1 MSFRSSDQ
9 KSDPFDRARAPAL
22 DSVRVFVLEERGGG
36 GRRRR
41 KGEGGRRP
49 SKKKKKARRGSFRW
63 KQKKGGRKKK
73 KVSLAFLRREI
84 NKKKHIQRVRGTQ
97 ILKDQREGDRRGSAK
112 GGARSSVFFH
122 FFLFSLALRFACACP
137 PFLLFSRF
145 RFLFSHLPFP
155 ALETTCSLY
164 RRLRERC
171 HCPKRGRLGQRE
183 PGFERG
189 EKERK
194 ASEKKTFE
202 RDREKK
208 KTETVNRE
216 RKNSTCFDNKKKHPL
231 SQPQHSLFSL
241 FLFFSATPS
250 PFFPPPRFTSL
261 HLSRLRTTLLTLSLF
276 RSTYV
281 CPQPTNITG
290 APEA

>member
-36 GRRRR
+36 GGRWRR

-122 FFLFSLALRFACACP
+122 FFYFRSRSASPAPARRFFCFRVSVSSSRTCLSP
-137 PFLLFSRF
+137 PSKRPVLSTDGCERDATVRSEVDWGRESRV
-145 RFLFSHLPFP
+145 SK
-155 ALETTCSLY
+155 E
-164 RRLRERC
+164 
-171 HCPKRGRLGQRE
+171 
-183 PGFERG
+183 
-189 EKERK
+189 ERK
-194 ASEKKTFE
+194 
-202 RDREKK
+202 REKRARK
-208 KTETVNRE
+208 KRSRETE
-216 RKNSTCFDNKKKHPL
+216 RKKKQK
-231 SQPQHSLFSL
+231 Q
-241 FLFFSATPS
+241 
-250 PFFPPPRFTSL
+250 
-261 HLSRLRTTLLTLSLF
+261 
-276 RSTYV
+276 
-281 CPQPTNITG
+281 
-290 APEA
+290 

>member
-1 MSFRSSDQ
+1 MFSVFERGGIRTRVSFRSSDQ

-22 DSVRVFVLEERGGG
+22 DSVRVFVLEERGGGG

-231 SQPQHSLFSL
+231 SLNLNTLSFLFS
-241 FLFFSATPS
+241 SS
-250 PFFPPPRFTSL
+250 SPPRLLPSSPHLASPHFT
-261 HLSRLRTTLLTLSLF
+261 
-276 RSTYV
+276 
-281 CPQPTNITG
+281 
-290 APEA
+290 